1 MFFHYRHALLIE
13 TNFIPNLIGIRE
25 NQKRSYSKQQPKFFN
40 QNGHLHIKLKWAK
53 NKSLYLGS
61 IDQLISQTLSN
72 SLDIPEGGFTCPG
85 TQEPDGLVDTPQ
97 WRDVH
102 SLTPDGTS
110 TTNTSGVLT
119 GATVD
124 DGIHQNLERVL
135 KRLNILSL
143 VGIQSK
149 NNVQDQQN
157 FPLHNLQFFLTYSL
171 YRYVLYSTLYF
182 IFVLCDP
189 NLLFINPIIMCI
201 NPIIMCINPIIL
213 CIDPITL
220 CLYPVVLC

>member
-25 NQKRSYSKQQPKFFN
+25 NQKRSYSKQQPKIFN

-53 NKSLYLGS
+53 KKSLYLGS

-157 FPLHNLQFFLTYSL
+157 FPLIICNFSLHIRYTDMCYTVPFTLFLCCVILTYCLS
-171 YRYVLYSTLYF
+171 
-182 IFVLCDP
+182 
-189 NLLFINPIIMCI
+189 
-201 NPIIMCINPIIL
+201 IL
-213 CIDPITL
+213 S
-220 CLYPVVLC
+220 